1 MSRLRSSLRIKIILI
16 SLAFIEFKKFFTTK
30 PWIISKL
37 IIKSHIIDLKQFMM
51 NLIKRKHS
59 MRHSCINYVK
69 IVKDIKKF
77 IK

>member
-1 MSRLRSSLRIKIILI
+1 MLRSSLRIKIILI

-51 NLIKRKHS
+51 NLIKRKTFNG
-59 MRHSCINYVK
+59 SCINYVK